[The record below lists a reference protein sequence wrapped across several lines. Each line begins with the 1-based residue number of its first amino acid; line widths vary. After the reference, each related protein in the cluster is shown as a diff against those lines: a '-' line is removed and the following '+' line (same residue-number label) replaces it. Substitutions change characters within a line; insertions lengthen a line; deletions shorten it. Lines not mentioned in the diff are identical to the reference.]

1 MEMAAILLVIVVAFG
16 AGCFA
21 CRAVHKRVPTRRATD
36 LMSVSDELQTIKRLV
51 ASVVNI
57 ADLTAHEHQQH
68 ALRLSFEA
76 VERTRL
82 RHRALERG
90 SQQKSH
96 LEIAQPADREVA

>member
-51 ASVVNI
+51 ATLVNT
-57 ADLTAHEHQQH
+57 AERTAHEHQQQV
-68 ALRLSFEA
+68 LRLSAEA

-82 RHRALERG
+82 RHHAKERR
-90 SQQKSH
+90 SQEKSH
-96 LEIAQPADREVA
+96 PEIARPADRDMA

>member
-57 ADLTAHEHQQH
+57 TDRTAMSISNALCGSALKPLNEHAYGIVPRNAGH
-68 ALRLSFEA
+68 SKKA
-76 VERTRL
+76 
-82 RHRALERG
+82 
-90 SQQKSH
+90 
-96 LEIAQPADREVA
+96 I